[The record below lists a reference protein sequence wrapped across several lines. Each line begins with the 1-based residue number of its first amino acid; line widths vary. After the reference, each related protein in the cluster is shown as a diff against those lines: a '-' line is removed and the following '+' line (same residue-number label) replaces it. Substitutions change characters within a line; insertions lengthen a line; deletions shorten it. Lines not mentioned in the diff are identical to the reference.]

1 MSKIFI
7 SYRRSDS
14 SGVAGRVYDRLK
26 ECFGE
31 RNVFRDVDAIA
42 PGQEFA
48 KVISER
54 IGASNV
60 LIALIGTDWLTVVD
74 AQGQVR
80 IRDLNDY
87 VRIEISTALKL
98 GKKVIPALVDG
109 AKIPKR
115 EELPEEIR
123 SLADRNAI
131 EITDQRFDYDVGE
144 LIKGIDP
151 RALAKLEKTRQPKAA
166 VSAISGGIVVG
177 GKLTV
182 DGSNGGTAIVTTGDV
197 RIGLTVEQLEQA
209 LARKEKAIREE
220 LSRVNAEDKQHVAI
234 LEKELVDAL
243 QKSQNLE
250 ASLKEHQTKLTLA
263 TKNLDRFKLTVPK
276 AEIDRAKHSLSQG
289 DTSTAEELLSRT
301 YAASTEQA
309 AEAAFQ
315 LGELAHERIDYTKAR
330 DYYAEAV
337 RLRPENSHYLTK
349 LGEILYELGRHSQ
362 ALPWLKEALT
372 IRRKVFG
379 PVHLKVAENLN
390 DIAGVYCAQGKY
402 GEAEPLYQESL
413 AIRKKLLGS
422 EHPEVASALN
432 NIGEKCREI
441 GEWERAVSFFQ
452 EALTIF
458 EKTYGRE
465 HRDVAAVLN
474 NLGKLYYAQGLFE
487 KAEPLLEEALEI
499 DTKLLPPN
507 HPDTATDLNSLGVL
521 YFAKQQWHKA
531 ERMHI
536 KAIDIRKK
544 SLPAT
549 HADSGISYYN
559 LARVHEA
566 QGKLKK
572 AEPLFRRALDILE
585 QTLPPGNNVLGKVN
599 EKYAEIVQKLH
610 SPPKFENRH
619 AVRKNADEGPAK
631 RQ

>member
-48 KVISER
+48 KVIFER

-60 LIALIGTDWLTVVD
+60 LIALIGIDWLTVVD

-80 IRDLNDY
+80 IRASNDY

-109 AKIPKR
+109 AKMPKR

-151 RALAKLEKTRQPKAA
+151 RALTKLEKARQPKAA
-166 VSAISGGIVVG
+166 VSATSGGIVVG
-177 GKLTV
+177 SKLTV

-197 RIGLTVEQLEQA
+197 TIGLTVEQLEQA

-250 ASLKEHQTKLTLA
+250 ASLKEHQSKLKLA
-263 TKNLDRFKLTVPK
+263 TQNLDRFKRSVPN
-276 AEIDRAKHSLSQG
+276 AELDRAKQSLARG
-289 DTSTAEELLSRT
+289 DTSTAEDLLRRI

-315 LGELAHERIDYTKAR
+315 LGELAHERIDYTKAH

-372 IRRKVFG
+372 IRKKVFG

-390 DIAGVYCAQGKY
+390 DVAGVYCAQGDY
-402 GEAEPLYQESL
+402 VEAEPLYQESL

-422 EHPEVASALN
+422 EHPDVASALN

-441 GEWERAVSFFQ
+441 GEWERAEPFYQ
-452 EALTIF
+452 EALSIF
-458 EKTYGRE
+458 EKAHGRE
-465 HRDVAAVLN
+465 HYDVAAVLN

-487 KAEPLLEEALEI
+487 KAEPLFEEALEI

-531 ERMHI
+531 EQMHI
-536 KAIDIRKK
+536 RAIDIRKK
-544 SLPAT
+544 SLPTA
-549 HADSGISYYN
+549 HADNGISLYN
-559 LARVHEA
+559 LARVHEE
-566 QGKLKK
+566 QGKLTQ
-572 AEPLFRRALDILE
+572 AEPLFRHALDILE
-585 QTLPPGNNVLGKVN
+585 QTLPPGNTVLGKAS
-599 EKYAEIVQKLH
+599 EKYAEIVKKLDI
-610 SPPKFENRH
+610 PLGRRGRK
-619 AVRKNADEGPAK
+619 AVCKEVAETSRR

>member
-1 MSKIFI
+1 MSKVFI

-14 SGVAGRVYDRLK
+14 RGAAGRIFDRLK

-31 RNVFRDVDAIA
+31 RNVFRDVDAIE

-54 IGASNV
+54 VGASDV
-60 LIALIGTDWLTVVD
+60 LIALIGIDWLTVVD
-74 AQGQVR
+74 VQGQVR
-80 IRDLNDY
+80 IRALNDY
-87 VRIEISTALKL
+87 VRMEISTALKL
-98 GKKVIPALVDG
+98 GKKVIPTLVDG
-109 AKIPKR
+109 AKMPKR

-151 RALAKLEKTRQPKAA
+151 RALANLEKARRPKAT
-166 VSAISGGIVVG
+166 VSATSGRVVVG
-177 GKLTV
+177 GNLTV
-182 DGSNGGTAIVTTGDV
+182 DGSNGGTAIVATGNV
-197 RIGLTVEQLEQA
+197 VIGLTAEQLEQA
-209 LARKEKAIREE
+209 LGRKEKAVRKE
-220 LSRVNAEDKQHVAI
+220 LSRVNAEDKQRVAI

-263 TKNLDRFKLTVPK
+263 TQNLDRFRLSVPNV
-276 AEIDRAKHSLSQG
+276 ELDRAKQSLTRG

-315 LGELAHERIDYTKAR
+315 LGDLAHERIDYAKAH
-330 DYYAEAV
+330 DYYADAV

-362 ALPWLKEALT
+362 ALPWLKEALA

-379 PVHLKVAENLN
+379 PMHLKVAENLN
-390 DIAGVYCAQGKY
+390 DIAGVYCAQGNY

-422 EHPEVASALN
+422 DHPEVASALN

-441 GEWERAVSFFQ
+441 GEWERAVPFFR

-458 EKTYGRE
+458 EKSYGRE
-465 HRDVAAVLN
+465 HCDVAAVLN

-487 KAEPLLEEALEI
+487 KAEPLFKEALEI

-521 YFAKQQWHKA
+521 YFAKQQWRKA
-531 ERMHI
+531 EQMHI
-536 KAIDIRKK
+536 RAIDIRNK
-544 SLPAT
+544 SLPAA
-549 HADSGISYYN
+549 HADSGISLYN
-559 LARVHEA
+559 LARVHEV

-599 EKYAEIVQKLH
+599 EKYAEIIQKLDK
-610 SPPKFENRH
+610 PPELRNR
-619 AVRKNADEGPAK
+619 NTADKGAAEGPER

>member
-1 MSKIFI
+1 MSKVFI

-14 SGVAGRVYDRLK
+14 RGAAGRIYDRLK

-31 RNVFRDVDAIA
+31 RNVFRDVDAIE

-54 IGASNV
+54 VGASDV
-60 LIALIGTDWLTVVD
+60 LIALIGIDWMTVVD

-80 IRDLNDY
+80 IRASNDY
-87 VRIEISTALKL
+87 VRMEISTALKL
-98 GKKVIPALVDG
+98 GKKVIPTLVDG
-109 AKIPKR
+109 AKMPKR

-151 RALAKLEKTRQPKAA
+151 RALTKFENARQPKAA
-166 VSAISGGIVVG
+166 VSATSGGIVVG

-197 RIGLTVEQLEQA
+197 TIGLTVGQLEQA

-220 LSRVNAEDKQHVAI
+220 LSRVNAEDKQRVAI

-263 TKNLDRFKLTVPK
+263 TQNLDRFKLTVPK
-276 AEIDRAKHSLSQG
+276 AEIDRAKQSLARG
-289 DTSTAEELLSRT
+289 DTSTAEDLLRST

-315 LGELAHERIDYTKAR
+315 LGELAHERIDYTKAHE
-330 DYYAEAV
+330 YYAEAV

-362 ALPWLKEALT
+362 ALPWLNEALT
-372 IRRKVFG
+372 IRRQVFG
-379 PVHLKVAENLN
+379 LVHLKVAENLN
-390 DIAGVYCAQGKY
+390 DIAGVYCAQGNY
-402 GEAEPLYQESL
+402 SEAEPLYQESL
-413 AIRKKLLGS
+413 AIRRKLLGS

-441 GEWERAVSFFQ
+441 GEWERAALFYQ
-452 EALTIF
+452 EALAIF
-458 EKTYGRE
+458 EKTYGRQ

-487 KAEPLLEEALEI
+487 KAEPLFEEALEI
-499 DTKLLPPN
+499 DTRLLPPN

-531 ERMHI
+531 EEMHI
-536 KAIDIRKK
+536 RAIDIRNK
-544 SLPAT
+544 SLPVA
-549 HADSGISYYN
+549 HADSGISFYN
-559 LARVHEA
+559 LARVHEV

-585 QTLPPGNNVLGKVN
+585 QTLPPGNNVLSKVN
-599 EKYAEIVQKLH
+599 EKYAEIIKKLDK
-610 SPPKFENRH
+610 PPKMRNRNTVGKGK
-619 AVRKNADEGPAK
+619 AEGSAR